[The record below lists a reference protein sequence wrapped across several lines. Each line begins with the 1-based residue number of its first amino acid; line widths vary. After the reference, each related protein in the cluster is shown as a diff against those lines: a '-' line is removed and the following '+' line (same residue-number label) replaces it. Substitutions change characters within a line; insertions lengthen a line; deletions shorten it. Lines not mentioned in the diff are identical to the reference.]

1 MIEFNKAES
10 RERKALIYL
19 EKIKEEIK
27 IEQLTKIGSYEPYD
41 GLLWSGRTYMLV
53 EVKIRDFEWDKY
65 PNVYI
70 EFDKINRLIQ
80 YNINANITESRQPYF
95 FSIYPKSRK
104 ILIFDIMNTPIK
116 IENIWTWKS
125 TMDKSKGKCWKAMAT
140 FPINNAIEINY

>member
-1 MIEFNKAES
+1 MIKFNNAEK
-10 RERKALIYL
+10 RERDALNYF
-19 EKIKEEIK
+19 EKIKEDII
-27 IEQLTKIGSYEPYD
+27 IEEVTQIGSYEPYD
-41 GLLWSGRTYMLV
+41 GILWSGRTYMLV

-65 PNVYI
+65 PNAYI

-80 YNINANITESRQPYF
+80 YNLDANIKEGRQPYF

-104 ILIFDIMNTPIK
+104 ALVFNIMDTPIK
-116 IENIWTWKS
+116 IENIWTWKT